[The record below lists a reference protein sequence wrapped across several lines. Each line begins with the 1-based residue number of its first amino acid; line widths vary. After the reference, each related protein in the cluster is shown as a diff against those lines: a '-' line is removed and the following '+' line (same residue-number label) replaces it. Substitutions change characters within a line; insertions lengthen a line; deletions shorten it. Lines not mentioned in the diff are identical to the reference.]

1 MQSDLQEEQHTDA
14 VNLQAAIE
22 GAEAA
27 AQPRVRRLPSLTII
41 IIVRWLALL
50 GLRLLIITRRVDRTL
65 QR

>member
-22 GAEAA
+22 GAEAD

-41 IIVRWLALL
+41 IIVR
-50 GLRLLIITRRVDRTL
+50 
-65 QR
+65 